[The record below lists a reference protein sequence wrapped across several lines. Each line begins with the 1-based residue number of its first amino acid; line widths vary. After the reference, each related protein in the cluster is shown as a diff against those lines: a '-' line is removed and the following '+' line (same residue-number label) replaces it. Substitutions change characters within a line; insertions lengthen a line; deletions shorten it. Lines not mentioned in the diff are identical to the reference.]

1 MNLRRRAREEAE
13 VESSSMNDIMFF
25 LMLFFLIA
33 STLANPNVIKI
44 MLPKAKTTSTIQTK
58 PLILTVK
65 FDERDETKSSIQ
77 YFIDNEKTPLP
88 LQEVEARLVAAR
100 DNFFDPENPENRMNV
115 VLRLDRN
122 LTVQQMVDVME
133 IGANLGIR
141 MVLATD
147 KSRK

>member
-1 MNLRRRAREEAE
+1 MKLRRRHREEAE
-13 VESSSMNDIMFF
+13 VESSALNDIMFF
-25 LMLFFLIA
+25 LLLFFLIA

-44 MLPKAKTTSTIQTK
+44 MLPKAKTTSTVQTK
-58 PLILTVK
+58 PFILTVK
-65 FDERDETKSSIQ
+65 FDENDPTKSQIFYFVGNEKDPVSLETLQERLIKSRDEFYDS
-77 YFIDNEKTPLP
+77 
-88 LQEVEARLVAAR
+88 
-100 DNFFDPENPENRMNV
+100 ENPENRLNV

-147 KSRK
+147 KSRS